1 MEPSE
6 PAMKRFVQF
15 FSFAAMTQVILLLN
29 QVVLLPMQIRLWG
42 NSETALWYG
51 AIALATVTT
60 VADCGL
66 RTAGHVELLR
76 LVRTNDPDARA
87 EFLQVWAWVRLLIV
101 LVTATLLVAGLA
113 YGALHRMGTWQLGR
127 VLLTLAY
134 AFEALLII
142 RIVYLDSLGEYG
154 SAESSYFMFAAIRL
168 VLAVPALLV
177 FRVQPVGLCWIF
189 LGTSVLGLALQGW
202 LCSIP
207 RELRIFGGFPPRL
220 SFGTC
225 SLVRYTM
232 AEPFA
237 NWARLSLPVL
247 VIASIAPDTAVT
259 TYVALRALYG
269 AARTTIQQVAR
280 IASVEVLRLV
290 EVLRPL
296 GQRRLAPAESLL
308 SLFLLF
314 AGLIGTAVAGAVVLD
329 NMRLLSLWLKHFDRL
344 SFQNINLSFALTSPF
359 YSYQIIVALSFRLG
373 QLALTAR
380 RQYAYL
386 LYSAV
391 FALSALIFK
400 SLDVYMTLLVVAEIA
415 LSISFLVRQTVG
427 GDASHK
433 TNAGKRGLAVSFAG
447 FALVFALWI
456 TVRHAGSSMFTDKSV
471 ETALQAVCLLALSL
485 GVLILG
491 GLALNVRAFRN
502 LRIAVQR
509 PVAIVRV

>member
-1 MEPSE
+1 
-6 PAMKRFVQF
+6 MKRFVQF
-15 FSFAAMTQVILLLN
+15 FSFAAMTQAILLMN

-60 VADCGL
+60 VADFGL

-87 EFLQVWAWVRLLIV
+87 EFRQIWAWIRLLIV

-113 YGALHRMGTWQLGR
+113 YGALHGMGTWQLGR
-127 VLLTLAY
+127 ALLTLAY
-134 AFEALLII
+134 AVEALLIV
-142 RIVYLDSLGEYG
+142 RIVYLDSLGEYS
-154 SAESSYFMFAAIRL
+154 SAESSYFIFAAIRL

-177 FRVQPVGLCWIF
+177 FRVHPVGLCWLF
-189 LGTSVLGLALQGW
+189 LGTSVLGLALQGC
-202 LCSIP
+202 LCKIP
-207 RELRIFGGFPPRL
+207 RELRIFGGFPHRL
-220 SFGTC
+220 SFSTC
-225 SLVRYTM
+225 YLARYTM
-232 AEPFA
+232 AEPIA

-259 TYVALRALYG
+259 TYVALRAMYG

-280 IASVEVLRLV
+280 VASVEVLRLV

-296 GQRRLAPAESLL
+296 GQWRLAPAESLL

-314 AGLIGTAVAGAVVLD
+314 GSLIGTAVAGAVVLD

-344 SFQNINLSFALTSPF
+344 LFQNINLSFALSSPF
-359 YSYQIIVALSFRLG
+359 YSYQIVVALSFRLG

-400 SLDVYMTLLVVAEIA
+400 SLDVYLALLVVAEIL
-415 LSISFLVRQTVG
+415 LSIAFLTRQNVF
-427 GDASHK
+427 GDVSHK
-433 TNAGKRGLAVSFAG
+433 TNTGRRGLAGSFAG
-447 FALVFALWI
+447 AALVLALWS
-456 TVRHAGSSMFTDKSV
+456 TVRHAGGSLFIDRSLAN
-471 ETALQAVCLLALSL
+471 ALQAAGLWALSL
-485 GVLILG
+485 GALMVV
-491 GLALNVRAFRN
+491 GLALNMRVFRD
-502 LRIAVQR
+502 LRVTLRR
-509 PVAIVRV
+509 PVNVVRV

>member
-1 MEPSE
+1 
-6 PAMKRFVQF
+6 MKRFVQF

-76 LVRTNDPDARA
+76 LARTNDPDARA
-87 EFLQVWAWVRLLIV
+87 EFLQVWAWIRLLIL
-101 LVTATLLVAGLA
+101 LVTAALLLAGLA
-113 YGALHRMGTWQLGR
+113 YGALHGMGTWQLGR

-142 RIVYLDSLGEYG
+142 RIVYLDSLGEYS

-168 VLAVPALLV
+168 VLAVPALLF

-189 LGTSVLGLALQGW
+189 LGTSVFGLLQGW
-202 LCSIP
+202 LCDIP
-207 RELRIFGGFPPRL
+207 SELRIFGGFPRRL

-232 AEPFA
+232 AEPIA

-259 TYVALRALYG
+259 TYVALRAIYG
-269 AARTTIQQVAR
+269 SARTTIQQVAR
-280 IASVEVLRLV
+280 VASVEVLRLV

-314 AGLIGTAVAGAVVLD
+314 AGLIGTAVAGVVVLD
-329 NMRLLSLWLKHFDRL
+329 NMRLLSLWLKDFDRL
-344 SFQNINLSFALTSPF
+344 LFQNINLSFALSSPF
-359 YSYQIIVALSFRLG
+359 YCYQIIVALSFRVG

-386 LYSAV
+386 LYSA
-391 FALSALIFK
+391 LIAASTVIIK
-400 SLDVYMTLLVVAEIA
+400 SLDVYLALLVVAEIL
-415 LSISFLVRQTVG
+415 LSISFLMRQNIG
-427 GDASHK
+427 GHASHK
-433 TNAGKRGLAVSFAG
+433 TNAGRRGLAGSFAG
-447 FALVFALWI
+447 AALVFAMWI
-456 TVRHAGSSMFTDKSV
+456 TVRHASSSIFTVKSV
-471 ETALQAVCLLALSL
+471 DHALQAACLLALSL
-485 GVLILG
+485 GVLMLV
-491 GLALNVRAFRN
+491 GLALNGPAFRN

-509 PVAIVRV
+509 PVNVVRV

>member
-1 MEPSE
+1 
-6 PAMKRFVQF
+6 MKRFVQF

-76 LVRTNDPDARA
+76 LVRTNHPDARA
-87 EFLQVWAWVRLLIV
+87 EFLQIWAWIRLLIL
-101 LVTATLLVAGLA
+101 LVTTALLVAGLA
-113 YGALHRMGTWQLGR
+113 YGALHEMGTWQLGR

-142 RIVYLDSLGEYG
+142 RIVYLDSLGEYS
-154 SAESSYFMFAAIRL
+154 SAESSYFIFAAIRL
-168 VLAVPALLV
+168 VLAVPALLF

-189 LGTSVLGLALQGW
+189 MGTSVLGLALQGW
-202 LCSIP
+202 LCNIP
-207 RELRIFGGFPPRL
+207 SELRIFGGFPRRL

-232 AEPFA
+232 AEPIA

-259 TYVALRALYG
+259 TYVALRAIYG
-269 AARTTIQQVAR
+269 SARTTIQQVAR
-280 IASVEVLRLV
+280 VASVEVLRL
-290 EVLRPL
+290 L
-296 GQRRLAPAESLL
+296 GQRRRAPAEYLL

-314 AGLIGTAVAGAVVLD
+314 AGLIGTALAGAVVLD

-344 SFQNINLSFALTSPF
+344 LFQNINLSFALSSPF
-359 YSYQIIVALSFRLG
+359 YCYQIIVALSFRVG

-386 LYSAV
+386 LYSA
-391 FALSALIFK
+391 LIAASTVIIK
-400 SLDVYMTLLVVAEIA
+400 SLDVYLALLVVAEIL
-415 LSISFLVRQTVG
+415 LSISFLMRQNIG
-427 GDASHK
+427 GHASHK
-433 TNAGKRGLAVSFAG
+433 TNAGRRGLAGSFAG
-447 FALVFALWI
+447 AALVFAMWI
-456 TVRHAGSSMFTDKSV
+456 TVRHASSSIFTVKSV
-471 ETALQAVCLLALSL
+471 DHALQAACLLALSL
-485 GVLILG
+485 GVLMLV
-491 GLALNVRAFRN
+491 GLALNGPAFRN

-509 PVAIVRV
+509 PVNVVRV

>member
-1 MEPSE
+1 
-6 PAMKRFVQF
+6 MKRFVQF

-76 LVRTNDPDARA
+76 LVRTNHPDARA
-87 EFLQVWAWVRLLIV
+87 EFLQVWAWIRLLIL
-101 LVTATLLVAGLA
+101 LVTTALLVAGLA
-113 YGALHRMGTWQLGR
+113 YGALHEMGTWQLGR

-142 RIVYLDSLGEYG
+142 RIVYLDSLGEYS
-154 SAESSYFMFAAIRL
+154 SAESSYFIFAAIRL
-168 VLAVPALLV
+168 VLAVPALLF

-202 LCSIP
+202 LCNIP
-207 RELRIFGGFPPRL
+207 SELRIFGGFPRRL

-232 AEPFA
+232 AEPIA

-259 TYVALRALYG
+259 TYVALRAIYG
-269 AARTTIQQVAR
+269 SARTTIQQVAR
-280 IASVEVLRLV
+280 VASVEVLRL
-290 EVLRPL
+290 L
-296 GQRRLAPAESLL
+296 GQRRRAPAEYLL

-314 AGLIGTAVAGAVVLD
+314 AGLIGTALAGAVVLD

-344 SFQNINLSFALTSPF
+344 LFQNINLSFALSSPF
-359 YSYQIIVALSFRLG
+359 YCYQIIVALSFRVG

-386 LYSAV
+386 LYSA
-391 FALSALIFK
+391 LIAASTGIIK
-400 SLDVYMTLLVVAEIA
+400 SLDVYLALLVVAEIL
-415 LSISFLVRQTVG
+415 LSISFLMRQNIG
-427 GDASHK
+427 GHASHK
-433 TNAGKRGLAVSFAG
+433 TNAGRRGLAGSFAG
-447 FALVFALWI
+447 AALVFAMWI
-456 TVRHAGSSMFTDKSV
+456 TVRHASSSIFTVKSV
-471 ETALQAVCLLALSL
+471 DHALQAACLLALSL
-485 GVLILG
+485 GVLMLV
-491 GLALNVRAFRN
+491 GLVLNGPAFRN

-509 PVAIVRV
+509 PVNVVRV

>member
-1 MEPSE
+1 METSE
-6 PAMKRFVQF
+6 PAMKKFVQF

-76 LVRTNDPDARA
+76 LVRKNDPDARA
-87 EFLQVWAWVRLLIV
+87 EFLQVWAWIRLLIV
-101 LVTATLLVAGLA
+101 LVTATLLVAGVA
-113 YGALHRMGTWQLGR
+113 FGALRGISTWQLGR
-127 VLLTLAY
+127 VLLTMAY

-142 RIVYLDSLGEYG
+142 RIVYLDSLGEYS
-154 SAESSYFMFAAIRL
+154 SAESSYFIFAAIRL
-168 VLAVPALLV
+168 VLAVPALLF

-189 LGTSVLGLALQGW
+189 LGTSVFGLVLQGW
-202 LCSIP
+202 LCNIP
-207 RELRIFGGFPPRL
+207 RELRIFGGFPRRL

-232 AEPFA
+232 AEPIA

-259 TYVALRALYG
+259 TYVALRAIYG

-280 IASVEVLRLV
+280 VASVEVVRL
-290 EVLRPL
+290 L
-296 GQRRLAPAESLL
+296 GQRRRAPAEYLL

-314 AGLIGTAVAGAVVLD
+314 AGLIGTALAGAVVLD
-329 NMRLLSLWLKHFDRL
+329 NMRLLSLWLKHFDRPL
-344 SFQNINLSFALTSPF
+344 FQNINLSFALSSPF
-359 YSYQIIVALSFRLG
+359 YCYQVIVALSFRVG

-386 LYSAV
+386 LYSA
-391 FALSALIFK
+391 LIAVSTVIIK
-400 SLDVYMTLLVVAEIA
+400 SLDVYLALLVVAEIL
-415 LSISFLVRQTVG
+415 LSISFLIRQNIGVHP
-427 GDASHK
+427 SHK
-433 TNAGKRGLAVSFAG
+433 TNAGRRGLANSFAG
-447 FALVFALWI
+447 AVLVFALWSI
-456 TVRHAGSSMFTDKSV
+456 VRHSGRSLFMDKSL
-471 ETALQAVCLLALSL
+471 ENTFLAACLWALSL
-485 GVLILG
+485 GVLMIV
-491 GLALNVRAFRN
+491 GLALNMRAFRS
-502 LRIAVQR
+502 LRIALQR
-509 PVAIVRV
+509 PVNFVRV

>member
-1 MEPSE
+1 
-6 PAMKRFVQF
+6 MKRFVQF

-76 LVRTNDPDARA
+76 LARTNDPDARA
-87 EFLQVWAWVRLLIV
+87 EFLQVWAWIRLLIL
-101 LVTATLLVAGLA
+101 LVTAALLLAGLA
-113 YGALHRMGTWQLGR
+113 YGALHGMGTWQLGR

-142 RIVYLDSLGEYG
+142 RIVYLDSLGEYS
-154 SAESSYFMFAAIRL
+154 SAESSYFIFAAIRL
-168 VLAVPALLV
+168 VLAVPALLF

-202 LCSIP
+202 LCNIP
-207 RELRIFGGFPPRL
+207 SELRIFGGFPRRL

-232 AEPFA
+232 AEPIA

-259 TYVALRALYG
+259 TYVALRAIYG
-269 AARTTIQQVAR
+269 SARTTIQQVAR
-280 IASVEVLRLV
+280 VASVEVLRLV

-314 AGLIGTAVAGAVVLD
+314 AGLIGTAVAGVVVLD
-329 NMRLLSLWLKHFDRL
+329 NMRLLSLWLKDFDRL
-344 SFQNINLSFALTSPF
+344 LFQNINLSFALSSPF
-359 YSYQIIVALSFRLG
+359 YCYQIIVALSFRVG

-386 LYSAV
+386 LYSA
-391 FALSALIFK
+391 LIAASTVIIR
-400 SLDVYMTLLVVAEIA
+400 SLDVYLALLVVAEIL
-415 LSISFLVRQTVG
+415 LSISFLMRQNIG
-427 GDASHK
+427 GHASHK
-433 TNAGKRGLAVSFAG
+433 TNAGRRGLAGSFAG
-447 FALVFALWI
+447 AALVFAMWI
-456 TVRHAGSSMFTDKSV
+456 TVRHASSSIFTVKSV
-471 ETALQAVCLLALSL
+471 DHALQAACLLALSL
-485 GVLILG
+485 GVLMLV
-491 GLALNVRAFRN
+491 GLALNGPAFRN

-509 PVAIVRV
+509 PVNVVRV

>member
-1 MEPSE
+1 
-6 PAMKRFVQF
+6 MKRFVQF

-76 LVRTNDPDARA
+76 LARTNDPDARA
-87 EFLQVWAWVRLLIV
+87 EFLQVWAWIRLLIL
-101 LVTATLLVAGLA
+101 LVTAALLLAGLA
-113 YGALHRMGTWQLGR
+113 YGALHGMGTWQLGR

-142 RIVYLDSLGEYG
+142 RIVYLDSLGEYS
-154 SAESSYFMFAAIRL
+154 SAESSYFIFAAIRL
-168 VLAVPALLV
+168 VLAVPALLF
-177 FRVQPVGLCWIF
+177 FRVKPVGLCWIF

-202 LCSIP
+202 LCNIP
-207 RELRIFGGFPPRL
+207 SELRIFGGFPRRL

-232 AEPFA
+232 AEPIA

-259 TYVALRALYG
+259 TYVALRAIYG
-269 AARTTIQQVAR
+269 SARTTIQQVAR
-280 IASVEVLRLV
+280 VASVEVLRLV

-314 AGLIGTAVAGAVVLD
+314 AGLIGTALAGAVVLD

-344 SFQNINLSFALTSPF
+344 LFQNINLSFALSSPF
-359 YSYQIIVALSFRLG
+359 YCYQIIVALSFRVG

-386 LYSAV
+386 LYSA
-391 FALSALIFK
+391 LIAASTLIIR
-400 SLDVYMTLLVVAEIA
+400 SLDVYLALLVVAEIL
-415 LSISFLVRQTVG
+415 LSISFLMRQNIG
-427 GDASHK
+427 GHASHK
-433 TNAGKRGLAVSFAG
+433 TNAGRRGLAGSFAG
-447 FALVFALWI
+447 AALVFAMWI
-456 TVRHAGSSMFTDKSV
+456 TVRHARSSIFTVKSV
-471 ETALQAVCLLALSL
+471 DHALQAACLLALSL
-485 GVLILG
+485 GVLMLV
-491 GLALNVRAFRN
+491 GLALNGPAFRN

-509 PVAIVRV
+509 PVNVVRV